1 MNYWL
6 WFSLIKN
13 VGSRKKLKLLEI
25 YKTPEK
31 IYSLRAEELL
41 KINGFG
47 PETVKNILES
57 KNESLINFH
66 LKYMQENK
74 IEIISI
80 FEKEYP
86 ENLKNIYDPPV
97 CLFIKGNKNILNN
110 QNIAIIGCRDCTEYG
125 IKAAKYFGYNV
136 AMKNINVVS
145 GLARGIDSY
154 SHIGCLQAEIDL
166 HIKCSQT
173 EMNNSQKSDVEFK
186 ICNEKNNEY
195 SNENSYGKA
204 IAVVGNGLD
213 TIYPKENIKLAQNI
227 IKSGGAIISEYP
239 CGTKPEKMNFPA
251 RNRIISGIS
260 SGVIVVEAKEKS
272 GTLLTVDFA
281 LEQGRD
287 VFVVPRKY

>member
-31 IYSLRAEELL
+31 IYSLGAEELL

-57 KNESLINFH
+57 KNENLINYH
-66 LKYMQENK
+66 LKYMKENK
-74 IEIISI
+74 IEIINI

-86 ENLKNIYDPPV
+86 ENLKKIYDPPV
-97 CLFIKGNKNILNN
+97 CLFIKGDKNILNN
-110 QNIAIIGCRDCTEYG
+110 PNIAIIGCRDCTEYG

-136 AMKNINVVS
+136 AKKNINVVS

-154 SHIGCLQAEIDL
+154 SHLGCLQAQIENLHEKEYEKSKINREQNKEI
-166 HIKCSQT
+166 
-173 EMNNSQKSDVEFK
+173 
-186 ICNEKNNEY
+186 
-195 SNENSYGKA
+195 SNINFGKA